1 MAGMLATSSV
11 ICIFL
16 MVELLF
22 YIRSY
27 IEVYLFPSVSRS
39 DEAAAALMTHCLHSP
54 MYCFT
59 FMFKRNTTIT
69 GGIFGLSSL
78 YLLQDS
84 STQFSILPGAPFYA
98 INNSGRIKDSVIYS
112 SHDSNS
118 LFCHSQID
126 LRGKCWLI
134 VTIVPAVQIQPQR
147 NPDKSFPPFVFRQD
161 ISPKLFKFS
170 KTMDPI
176 NAQRAGMWAWKGERV
191 CVANAA
197 CRKCYYINGL
207 CKTKTLILS

>member
-1 MAGMLATSSV
+1 MFCSSHAEHKHLHKLSYV
-11 ICIFL
+11 EKKKNRFL
-16 MVELLF
+16 L
-22 YIRSY
+22 R
-27 IEVYLFPSVSRS
+27 
-39 DEAAAALMTHCLHSP
+39 
-54 MYCFT
+54 
-59 FMFKRNTTIT
+59 
-69 GGIFGLSSL
+69 
-78 YLLQDS
+78 DS
-84 STQFSILPGAPFYA
+84 STQFSIPPGAPFYA
-98 INNSGRIKDSVIYS
+98 FNNSGRIRDSVIYS

-134 VTIVPAVQIQPQR
+134 VTIVPAAQIQPQR

-176 NAQRAGMWAWKGERV
+176 NVKRACMWAWKGERV

-207 CKTKTLILS
+207 RKTKTLILS